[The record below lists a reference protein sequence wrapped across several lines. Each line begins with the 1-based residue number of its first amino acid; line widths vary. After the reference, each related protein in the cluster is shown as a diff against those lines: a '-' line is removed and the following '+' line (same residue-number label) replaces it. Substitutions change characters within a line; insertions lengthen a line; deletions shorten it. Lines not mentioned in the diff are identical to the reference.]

1 MVHSLF
7 IVEIAIGHYNFTHCF
22 STILQGSTT
31 MKLNFIISL
40 NYIWNVISP
49 KSLGTKPY
57 ITSLVPEETLKDP
70 FILVESA
77 KKWPNPKSSKSQ

>member
-7 IVEIAIGHYNFTHCF
+7 IVEIALGHYNFNLCF

-49 KSLGTKPY
+49 KSLGTKP
-57 ITSLVPEETLKDP
+57 
-70 FILVESA
+70 
-77 KKWPNPKSSKSQ
+77 